1 MNPALIGIL
10 VSLLAAAA
18 EWLHIRRV
26 RPVRYM
32 LFGRKGKP
40 AAWVKAAPLVRV
52 AACGLLA
59 FGITTLLKV
68 DGRKGADAGLTRKD
82 PDQHLIIALDVSPS
96 MQIKDAGPD
105 GKTPRNTR
113 ASDVMRSVLNR
124 LDTNRVRV
132 SIVAFYSSAK
142 TVVIDTADM
151 NVVQNILADLPM
163 SHAFSPGK
171 TNMYSGVREAIKLAK
186 PFAAGSST
194 LIVISDGDTL
204 PDSELE
210 AMPPSIADVMILGVG
225 DPFRA
230 SPVADTASRQD
241 TASLKQLAARLRGT
255 YFDGNVGHLPSGILG
270 ELAMLSQE
278 PPGGV
283 GQRTLGLMA
292 VGFGGSMLAVLWP
305 ALAWYGMPRAVRKA
319 ARAVTA
325 ADEKEKATRA
335 TDTLTLNKLVINT

>member
-1 MNPALIGIL
+1 
-10 VSLLAAAA
+10 
-18 EWLHIRRV
+18 
-26 RPVRYM
+26 M
-32 LFGRKGKP
+32 LFGRGGKP
-40 AAWVKAAPLVRV
+40 ATWVKAAPFLRM

-59 FGITTLLKV
+59 FGIATLIKV
-68 DGRKGADAGLTRKD
+68 DGRKGADAGLTQKD

-96 MQIKDAGPD
+96 MQIKDAGPE

-163 SHAFSPGK
+163 SHAFIPAK

-186 PFAAGSST
+186 PFAAGSTT

-204 PDSELE
+204 PDSDLE
-210 AMPPSIADVMILGVG
+210 AMPPAIADVMVLGVG

-255 YFDGNVGHLPSGILG
+255 YFDGNTSHLPSGTLG

-283 GQRTLGLMA
+283 GQRTLGLLA
-292 VGFGGSMLAVLWP
+292 VGFGGAILAGLWP
-305 ALAWYGMPRAVRKA
+305 ALAWYGMPRTVRKA
-319 ARAVTA
+319 ARAVAVVDDTESNNWAAQTSTIKTA
-325 ADEKEKATRA
+325 TS
-335 TDTLTLNKLVINT
+335 TLQAGASA